1 MNAPRPDIRAES
13 RAVPRL
19 VARGLTRVLAG
30 REVVS
35 ELSLTVR
42 AGQVTCLLGPS
53 GCGKST
59 TLRMLAGV
67 DVQDRGEIALDGEV
81 VAGPGAFV
89 PPENR
94 GVGLM
99 FQDFALFPHLSVA
112 RNVAFGLRGPR
123 AGRRARAMDLLE
135 RVELARFADAYPH
148 ELSGGEQQRV
158 ALMRALAP
166 RPRVM
171 LMDEPFSGLDN
182 RLRDGIR
189 DETLDLLKDEGTA
202 VVLVTHEPEEAMRM
216 ADEIVLMRD
225 GRVVQTGAPYN
236 LYHAPADAAAAAFF
250 SDVNVIRG
258 RSNGALTETAFG
270 AFLTP
275 GHAAGSEVE
284 IVFRPQ
290 HVAIDFD
297 RGGRGPNPTPAQG
310 TPVAGHRPARAVHGL
325 REPGGVR
332 DGGRRGP
339 PARRG
344 AGGVPAATG
353 HGPVAVGAPRP
364 LLRLRRRG
372 APRRGLGRPRALEQE
387 EPLGLR
393 SGSLPPGRI
402 GEERSDQEA
411 DEDQV
416 QREHE
421 DRPAPEPVRGIV
433 ERAEQQGPEPTE
445 AGAFVHL
452 LGHDLDLGVARPSC
466 LHDRVRVHRYPPL
479 Q

>member
-1 MNAPRPDIRAES
+1 MNLAH
-13 RAVPRL
+13 PRL
-19 VARGLTRVLAG
+19 PDDAHGPDRAAAPPRLEARHLTRVIAG
-30 REVVS
+30 REIVS
-35 ELSLTVR
+35 NLSLSVG

-67 DVQDRGEIALDGEV
+67 DVQDAGEIRLDGERI
-81 VAGPGAFV
+81 AGPGVHV
-89 PPENR
+89 PPEDR

-99 FQDFALFPHLSVA
+99 FQDFALFPHLTVA

-123 AGRRARAMDLLE
+123 AERRARAMDLLA
-135 RVELARFADAYPH
+135 RVGLTRHAGAYPH

-189 DETLDLLKDEGTA
+189 DETLDLLKAEGTA

-225 GRVVQTGAPYN
+225 GRIVQTGAPYN
-236 LYHAPADAAAAAFF
+236 LYHAPADADAAAFF

-258 RSNGALTETAFG
+258 RSNGALTDTPFG

-275 GHAAGSEVE
+275 GHPDGAEVE

-297 RGGRGPNPTPAQG
+297 RQGRGPNPTPMQG
-310 TPVAGHRPARAVHGL
+310 TPA
-325 REPGGVR
+325 
-332 DGGRRGP
+332 
-339 PARRG
+339 
-344 AGGVPAATG
+344 
-353 HGPVAVGAPRP
+353 
-364 LLRLRRRG
+364 
-372 APRRGLGRPRALEQE
+372 
-387 EPLGLR
+387 
-393 SGSLPPGRI
+393 
-402 GEERSDQEA
+402 
-411 DEDQV
+411 
-416 QREHE
+416 
-421 DRPAPEPVRGIV
+421 RGIV
-433 ERAEQQGPEPTE
+433 RRARFMGSESLVEFVMDHDGSVLSAVVPAVFLPKPGMPLWLSIRRDRCFVFRARARRAAAEP
-445 AGAFVHL
+445 G
-452 LGHDLDLGVARPSC
+452 R
-466 LHDRVRVHRYPPL
+466 
-479 Q
+479 